1 MVVNWREK
9 KECGHDAKEGTD
21 KDSVYSSVP
30 LKSVGLNLL
39 FIAVADP
46 REAAPVQAPYSP
58 KCFLENLAKSY
69 VGAPLP
75 RWVGALSYE
84 GSWIQPCI
92 VNGP

>member
-39 FIAVADP
+39 IMWTWHH
-46 REAAPVQAPYSP
+46 
-58 KCFLENLAKSY
+58 NLVCVVK
-69 VGAPLP
+69 
-75 RWVGALSYE
+75 
-84 GSWIQPCI
+84 
-92 VNGP
+92 NTHK